1 MKTRIF
7 NQGNSTSTKSTGHFI
22 TIQTKNGAI
31 SFSKDLVSLI
41 DIKKNKVQF
50 VQDEDKPK
58 DWYLQ
63 VTSSEDGF
71 PLRGKNAGSIM
82 QNTVLCREIL
92 KSLGVLGQGSWRIMV
107 ATTPEKGFN
116 LPTYPI
122 ITKSI
127 KEVKLT
133 RNK

>member
-7 NQGNSTSTKSTGHFI
+7 NQANSTSKKSTGHFI
-22 TIQTKNGAI
+22 TIQTINGAI
-31 SFSKDLVSLI
+31 SFSKDLVALI
-41 DIKKNKVQF
+41 DTKKNKVQF

-63 VTSSEDGF
+63 VTTSEDGF
-71 PLRGKNAGSIM
+71 SVRGKNAGSIL

-92 KSLGVLGQGSWRIMV
+92 KSLGVAFEGSWRIMV
-107 ATTPEKGFN
+107 STTPGELFS

-127 KEVKLT
+127 KEVKPT